1 MTQRWFVYTIYPR
14 GRQAR
19 VTHEELNA
27 VRLTVEAEL
36 KQLAEPYHWFTVLMR
51 SESVIFGAKAEN
63 GRAIEAQVES
73 VLKGDY
79 PELVIGFGSEDPDN
93 CEIIA
98 IATQCRLSLEE
109 KIPISTWNTGQI
121 GFMVHC
127 MLNPYGFDNEAWTYW
142 TSLCCINEDLDISDL
157 DTRDVITLVRSFLE
171 YKKGMEIEDDY
182 EKVEL
187 LKEELEAFKE
197 YLEQK
202 LA

>member
-1 MTQRWFVYTIYPR
+1 MTQRWFSYEIYPR
-14 GRQAR
+14 GRGAR
-19 VTHEELNA
+19 VSHEELNA
-27 VRLTVEAEL
+27 ARLMVEAEL
-36 KQLAEPYHWFTVLMR
+36 KRLVEPYHWFTVLVR
-51 SESVIFGAKAEN
+51 SKSVMFGVKTEN
-63 GRAIEAQVES
+63 GRTIEAQIEAG
-73 VLKGDY
+73 LKDEY
-79 PELVIGFGSEDPDN
+79 PELVIGLGSEDPDN

-109 KIPISTWNTGQI
+109 KIPLATWNTGQI

-142 TSLCCINEDLDISDL
+142 TSLCCIDEDLDISDR

-187 LKEELEAFKE
+187 LKEELEAFKT

>member
-1 MTQRWFVYTIYPR
+1 MAQHWFVYTIYPCGR
-14 GRQAR
+14 GVH

-27 VRLTVEAEL
+27 IRLKVEAEL
-36 KQLAEPYHWFTVLMR
+36 KQLAEPYHWFTVIVR
-51 SESVIFGAKAEN
+51 AESVMFGVKAEI
-63 GRAIEAQVES
+63 GREIESQVET
-73 VLKGDY
+73 VLNDEY
-79 PELVIGFGSEDPDN
+79 PELVIGLGREDPDN

-98 IATQCRLSLEE
+98 IATQCRQNLEE
-109 KIPISTWNTGQI
+109 KIPLSTWTTGQI

-142 TSLCCINEDLDISDL
+142 TSLCCIDEDLDISEP
-157 DTRDVITLVRSFLE
+157 DTRDVITLVRAFLE

-182 EKVEL
+182 EKIEL
-187 LKEELEAFKE
+187 LKKELEAFKN